1 MFGDVGH
8 AIILIAFGLYLVVT
22 EEKTAAK
29 KNHNEIFNI
38 FFTGR
43 YVILL
48 MGLFSLYTGL
58 IYNDVFSKSVNIFGS
73 SWHAPTNTSMLTD
86 NSEINL
92 DPDQQYSEA
101 PYVFGVDP
109 VWGVILHPFCSPSI
123 QIYDSGLHQSYCV
136 PKLLQNED
144 LHCTGGTSHDF
155 GSLHQCCQLH
165 VNFSPEF

>member
-38 FFTGR
+38 FFAGR

-92 DPDQQYSEA
+92 DPDQQYSDA

-109 VWGVILHPFCSPSI
+109 VWGGNTPSI
-123 QIYDSGLHQSYCV
+123 LLSLNTIFMIQVSTNRIVFLNSYKMKISIVLGVLHMILGLCINV
-136 PKLLQNED
+136 
-144 LHCTGGTSHDF
+144 
-155 GSLHQCCQLH
+155 
-165 VNFSPEF
+165 VNFV